1 MKKKIFIQIILIFL
15 IFYFSYFLYN
25 KYFYKDLSEIK
36 LGNEKSINEKSI
48 NEKSINENT
57 NMNMISKINYKSS
70 DMEGRIYNITAE
82 SGYMDL
88 SNSQIIKMNK
98 VVANI
103 ELKDGALI
111 IITSDFADYNS
122 ITNETKFSSNVVS
135 KYLDHKVFSEF
146 LIIDFEKNILEAT
159 HEMTYKNS
167 NSVMKADKLE
177 VNLITKDIK
186 ISNFEDIVNS
196 YVDKNKN
203 VEIEFLKK

>member
-25 KYFYKDLSEIK
+25 KYFYKDLSENK
-36 LGNEKSINEKSI
+36 LG

-103 ELKDGALI
+103 ELKDGTLI

-146 LIIDFEKNILEAT
+146 LIIDFEKNILEAA

>member
-15 IFYFSYFLYN
+15 IFYFFYFLYN
-25 KYFYKDLSEIK
+25 KYFYKDLSENK
-36 LGNEKSINEKSI
+36 LSK
-48 NEKSINENT
+48 EKSINENT

-70 DMEGRIYNITAE
+70 DMEGRIYNIMAE
-82 SGYMDL
+82 SGYIDL
-88 SNSQIIKMNK
+88 LNTQVIKMNK

-103 ELKDGALI
+103 KLKDGTLI
-111 IITSDFADYNS
+111 VITSDFADYNS
-122 ITNETKFSSNVVS
+122 ITYETKFSSNVVS

-146 LIIDFEKNILEAT
+146 LIIDFKKNILEAT

-167 NSVMKADKLE
+167 NSVMRADKLE

-203 VEIEFLKK
+203 VEVEFLKK